1 MIGKIVTGKSF
12 GGAVRYLLGKE
23 PGKAYIL
30 TSGGVELS
38 SRQALIGSYVPAP
51 GPPRCRPGCRTYLAV
66 VPPR

>member
-30 TSGGVELS
+30 MSDGVELTDQQTLVGS
-38 SRQALIGSYVPAP
+38 FALQRRA
-51 GPPRCRPGCRTYLAV
+51 RPDVERDVG
-66 VPPR
+66 